1 MSERKIREWVF
12 PFLKSKRTYIDIGA
26 YIGETSLPFLDEF
39 DTVIAFEP
47 NPNSFNIL
55 KENKKIQTY
64 NIALGK
70 EEHKTNLIVPTG
82 QPASDGSIAIRRN
95 LNWIGDIFE
104 VEVKRLDDFNFTDVD
119 FIKID
124 VEEGEQ
130 EVIMGSLETIKKYEP
145 VIMFENKRNE
155 NDIIILWLQSLGYTL
170 IKHKSDT
177 VAFKENNNE
186 NFNTQ

>member
-1 MSERKIREWVF
+1 MSERKIREWAY
-12 PFLKSKRTYIDIGA
+12 PFLKNKRTYIDIGA

-39 DTVIAFEP
+39 ETVIAFEP

-55 KENKKIQTY
+55 KENKKIKTY
-64 NIALGK
+64 NFALGK
-70 EEHKTNLIVPTG
+70 EDHKTNLIIPTG
-82 QPASDGSIAIRRN
+82 QPASDGSIAVRRN
-95 LNWIGDIFE
+95 LNWIGETIE
-104 VEVKRLDDFNFTDVD
+104 VDVKRLDDFNFADVD

-124 VEEGEQ
+124 VEQGEQ

-177 VAFKENNNE
+177 VAFKEKNDE
-186 NFNTQ
+186 NFNT

>member
-1 MSERKIREWVF
+1 MSERKIREWAY
-12 PFLKSKRTYIDIGA
+12 PFLKNKRTYIDIGA

-39 DTVIAFEP
+39 ETVIAFEP

-55 KENKKIQTY
+55 KENKKIKTY
-64 NIALGK
+64 NFALGK
-70 EEHKTNLIVPTG
+70 EDHKTNLIIPTG
-82 QPASDGSIAIRRN
+82 QPASDGSIAVRRN
-95 LNWIGDIFE
+95 LNWIGETIE
-104 VEVKRLDDFNFTDVD
+104 VDVKRLDDFNFTDVD

-124 VEEGEQ
+124 VEQGEQ

-177 VAFKENNNE
+177 VAFKEKNDE
-186 NFNTQ
+186 NFNT